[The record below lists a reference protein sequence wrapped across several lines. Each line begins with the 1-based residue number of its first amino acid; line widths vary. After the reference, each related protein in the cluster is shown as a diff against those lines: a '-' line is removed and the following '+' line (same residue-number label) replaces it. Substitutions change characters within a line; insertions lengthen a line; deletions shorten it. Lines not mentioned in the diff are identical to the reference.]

1 MMLIIMLLNT
11 DAYASQVKTSWRSSG
26 TINIVRQAQLFRHL
40 VVKMLFKCS
49 ELDFTI
55 FKLFIS

>member
-11 DAYASQVKTSWRSSG
+11 DASQVKTSWRSSG